1 MPWRFL
7 KFVSQPEEHTALRHL
22 KLRDQRKLLGLLSQ
36 HVTRH
41 GCPSRLVPPV
51 PQEQRVLQLGIVAD
65 PSTLCIALAACVGEL
80 FDLSSG
86 LRLQPR
92 TVSMN

>member
-7 KFVSQPEEHTALRHL
+7 KFVSQPEEHTKPSDTSAQGSTQAPWPSESARH
-22 KLRDQRKLLGLLSQ
+22 
-36 HVTRH
+36 
-41 GCPSRLVPPV
+41 PSRLPLASRAPV

-80 FDLSSG
+80 FDLSG